1 MYTKAIFGVSTMAY
15 PQTAN
20 GMRDFLTYL
29 QDKGLLSL
37 GSAGGIKT
45 ACDKV
50 FSALDTDERNNLATI
65 DPEQAVHRFMN
76 KNPGVLS
83 PDSANVY
90 LNRVQKALRLLKEYN
105 ANPTSFRVSS
115 PKKSNG
121 GVQTEKKTPPEKNK
135 KTTSTALSTA
145 SSETY
150 RAQDTNQ
157 VAVSSSVSLTFP
169 LRTDFLAQFIL
180 PKDMTTKE
188 AKKLAAY
195 FEVLAIDFEPK

>member
-1 MYTKAIFGVSTMAY
+1 MAY

-29 QDKGLLSL
+29 QDKGLLTL
-37 GSAGGIKT
+37 GSAGGIRT

-50 FSALDTDERNNLATI
+50 FSALDTDERNNLATL

-83 PDSANVY
+83 PESASVY
-90 LNRVQKALRLLKEYN
+90 LSRVQKALRLLKEYN
-105 ANPTSFRVSS
+105 ANPTSFRVSA

-121 GVQTEKKTPPEKNK
+121 TMQIEKKNPADKDK
-135 KTTSTALSTA
+135 KTTSNIASPI
-145 SSETY
+145 SSESH
-150 RAQDTNQ
+150 RAQDTNP
-157 VAVSSSVSLTFP
+157 VAVSSSISLTFP
-169 LRTDFLAQFIL
+169 LRVDFLAQFIL

-188 AKKLAAY
+188 ARKLAAY
-195 FEVLAIDFEPK
+195 FEVLAIDFEPS

>member
-1 MYTKAIFGVSTMAY
+1 MAY

-37 GSAGGIKT
+37 GSAGGIRT

-50 FSALDTDERNNLATI
+50 FSALDTDERNNLATL

-83 PDSANVY
+83 PESASVY
-90 LNRVQKALRLLKEYN
+90 LSRVQKALRLLKEYN
-105 ANPTSFRVSS
+105 ANPTSFRVSP

-121 GVQTEKKTPPEKNK
+121 GMQVDKKTPTDKDK
-135 KTTSTALSTA
+135 KTTSSVASPI
-145 SSETY
+145 SSESH

-157 VAVSSSVSLTFP
+157 VAVSSSISLTFP
-169 LRTDFLAQFIL
+169 LRADFLAQFIL

-188 AKKLAAY
+188 ARKLAAY
-195 FEVLAIDFEPK
+195 FEVLAIDFEPS